1 MVEAAIK
8 KHGTY
13 IAGQGSN
20 EKNRVGKE
28 EKETQMRGQ
37 GIGIFFCD
45 LHVYMRCI
53 RSYSQKTPSPHLF
66 HAPSVNMVIADVHRD
81 AADAGDAPRTSSA
94 GAVVAVEDELDAS
107 VCQAGD
113 QRECDEPEHHKEGIR
128 PSRLVGGGGRLR
140 RRLAVDAFI

>member
-1 MVEAAIK
+1 MGGGRGYQKIRNVHSGAWQLRNESRGGRGKIN
-8 KHGTY
+8 TNE
-13 IAGQGSN
+13 GS
-20 EKNRVGKE
+20 GHWH
-28 EKETQMRGQ
+28 
-37 GIGIFFCD
+37 ICD